1 MCLILFVRLLI
12 VSPGTSWNMWKMV
25 TVMLKEKEIQQVILH
40 TLDELRQTIETSER
54 ENYSKEELLQ
64 LLKQVANVMTQ

>member
-40 TLDELRQTIETSER
+40 TLDELRQTIETSAR

>member
-1 MCLILFVRLLI
+1 
-12 VSPGTSWNMWKMV
+12 MWKMV

-54 ENYSKEELLQ
+54 EYYSKEELLQ